1 MGEESPWEGRLSP
14 VRFRGLM
21 WSPGEVEA
29 DAGSKPVPAWSQDE
43 GLEGPLLSAAS
54 PGGRGGQLQSE
65 WWWRSRSSPVSLQD
79 LVGPLTPSTA
89 ADGPLG
95 KGQRR

>member
-29 DAGSKPVPAWSQDE
+29 DAGSKSRFLPGARTRAWRVLCCLLRPLVAVEGNCSLSGGGGPALLPSPCGIWSV
-43 GLEGPLLSAAS
+43 L
-54 PGGRGGQLQSE
+54 
-65 WWWRSRSSPVSLQD
+65 
-79 LVGPLTPSTA
+79 
-89 ADGPLG
+89 
-95 KGQRR
+95 